1 MHWLLGELNSPSTGD
16 VRDNDSINSF
26 FRCTASCFGAILS
39 NVMFL
44 EVMKIACLRMLSMS
58 VRSEEL
64 LLYFL
69 LNSVTV
75 IETPKSLQGT

>member
-1 MHWLLGELNSPSTGD
+1 
-16 VRDNDSINSF
+16 
-26 FRCTASCFGAILS
+26 
-39 NVMFL
+39 
-44 EVMKIACLRMLSMS
+44 MKIACLRMLSIS